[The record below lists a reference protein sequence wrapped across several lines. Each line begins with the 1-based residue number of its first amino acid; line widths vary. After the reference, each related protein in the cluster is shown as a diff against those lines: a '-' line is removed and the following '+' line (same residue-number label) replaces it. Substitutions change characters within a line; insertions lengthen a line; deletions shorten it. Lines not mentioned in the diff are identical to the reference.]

1 MSRVH
6 LEPKDE
12 ETAAE
17 IDAERE
23 QSDREELEELEE
35 LVARGVLRK
44 GPTAGQ
50 PLPDWF
56 FTRELPVAKESVLEQ
71 LLKDRH
77 SDD

>member
-1 MSRVH
+1 MSRAH
-6 LEPKDE
+6 RKGNED

-17 IDAERE
+17 IDT
-23 QSDREELEELEE
+23 DLKWLEEMA
-35 LVARGVLRK
+35 ARGSVRK

-56 FTRELPVAKESVLEQ
+56 FTRELPVAKKSVLEQ

>member
-6 LEPKDE
+6 PKPNDE

-17 IDAERE
+17 TDAERE
-23 QSDREELEELEE
+23 RADREELEELED

-44 GPTAGQ
+44 GPNAGE

-56 FTRELPVAKESVLEQ
+56 FTRKLPVAKKSVLEQ